1 MASRKKVCFVTAS
14 PLTLRAFMRNHLLSL
29 AVHYDITAVADFA
42 QEDLSGDWLPGVR
55 LVPLKI
61 ERQISLSADLRALLE
76 LQRLFRKESF
86 DVVHSVTPK
95 AGLLAMT
102 AGRLAGVP
110 HRIHCFT
117 GQVWVTHRGF
127 WRMLLKTADKIVAV
141 NANHLLTDS
150 FSQRSFL
157 ENERVVR
164 RGLTDVIG
172 SGSISGVD
180 IDHFRPDEKLRD
192 LFRAKLG
199 VPPKA
204 ILLMFAGRLNRDK
217 GVLDLARAFSELS
230 HIHPVIWLLVVG
242 RDEGDISHE
251 FGQLCGVA
259 LSRVLRVDYLP
270 TLMHAMVAADILV
283 LPSYREGFGTVVI
296 EAAACGVP
304 SVVSRIYGLTDA
316 VQENVT
322 GLMHPPGDVKALI
335 DCLQILCSDA
345 ILRRTMGKAALG
357 RARANFSMHTVTASL
372 VAYYD
377 GLLKLD
383 HAQNY

>member
-1 MASRKKVCFVTAS
+1 MVSRKKLCFVTAS

-76 LQRLFRKESF
+76 LRHLFRKEGF

-102 AGRLAGVP
+102 AGRLARVP

-127 WRMLLKTADKIVAV
+127 WRMLLKSADKIVAA

-157 ENERVVR
+157 ENEKVVR

-180 IDHFRPDEKLRD
+180 IDHFRPDEKLRYI
-192 LFRAKLG
+192 FRAKLG
-199 VPPKA
+199 VPTTA

-217 GVLDLARAFSELS
+217 GVLDLARAFSALS
-230 HIHPVIWLLVVG
+230 RIRPDIWLLVVG
-242 RDEGDISHE
+242 HDEGDISHE

-283 LPSYREGFGTVVI
+283 LPSYREGFGSVVI
-296 EAAACGVP
+296 EAAACGLP

-322 GLMHPPGDVKALI
+322 GLMHPPGDVTVLV
-335 DCLQILCSDA
+335 DCLLRLCNDD
-345 ILRRTMGKAALG
+345 ILRRTMGNAALK
-357 RARANFSMHTVTASL
+357 RAQADFSMHTVTAAL
-372 VAYYD
+372 LTYYE
-377 GLLKLD
+377 GLLKFD
-383 HAQNY
+383 HMHSY